1 MTSPSE
7 PSTTAFMFPGQG
19 SQAIG
24 MGKGLFDQFA
34 EAREVFEEADDALG
48 FDLSKLCFEGPE
60 HHLGLT
66 ANTQPAILA
75 CSIAALRVLEKHT
88 PLRPQV
94 ALGHSLGEISAL
106 VAVGAIAFGDAIRL
120 VRLRGQAMQDSVP
133 PGVGSMAAIIG
144 LEADEVEELC
154 AKVSNETERVSPAN
168 LNGGRQVVVAGH
180 IAAVDRMIEAAGEAE
195 ARAIPLKVSAPF
207 HCELMQIAGERLGH
221 ALETTLIHPMSAPV
235 ITNVE
240 AEPNADRDRV
250 RALLVAQVTSK
261 VRWEESVRMTLRMG
275 ATQAIEVGHGKV
287 LKGLVRRIARELPV
301 HSFGEAGDLA
311 GLV

>member
-1 MTSPSE
+1 M
-7 PSTTAFMFPGQG
+7 
-19 SQAIG
+19 
-24 MGKGLFDQFA
+24 
-34 EAREVFEEADDALG
+34 
-48 FDLSKLCFEGPE
+48 
-60 HHLGLT
+60 
-66 ANTQPAILA
+66 
-75 CSIAALRVLEKHT
+75 
-88 PLRPQV
+88 
-94 ALGHSLGEISAL
+94 
-106 VAVGAIAFGDAIRL
+106 
-120 VRLRGQAMQDSVP
+120 
-133 PGVGSMAAIIG
+133 
-144 LEADEVEELC
+144 
-154 AKVSNETERVSPAN
+154 SPAN